1 MHTLFRPSERENL
14 ISLHHQ
20 RPAHPFLTCY
30 FMLPGVPQRRLR
42 LVSPFTAF

>member
-20 RPAHPFLTCY
+20 RPAHAFLTCY
-30 FMLPGVPQRRLR
+30 FMLPDAPQRRLR